1 MVPPQLKDFLV
12 ATTGA
17 SSAFIGL
24 LFVALTLVL
33 ERKEEDKSR
42 YSRDRLLAES
52 SYAGLVNVFFVSIIG
67 LVPGNNLGFVLVVM
81 ALLGLV
87 NVVRTLRL
95 PRRGRGRVL
104 LVLSAAVFLWEG
116 IHGGYLVHDIHKVA
130 SESFLIT
137 LTLTLFGFAL
147 ARAWELTGIRRG

>member
-52 SYAGLVNVFFVSIIG
+52 SYAGLVNVFFVSILG
-67 LVPGNNLGFVLVVM
+67 LVPGNRLGHVLVVM

-95 PRRGRGRVL
+95 SRRRGGRIL
-104 LVLSAAVFLWEG
+104 LVLSAAVFLWEAVYG
-116 IHGGYLVHDIHKVA
+116 AYLVHDVRAVA
-130 SESFLIT
+130 SQSFLIT
-137 LTLTLFGFAL
+137 LILTLFGFSL